1 MRSLL
6 LRLVRSGGA
15 GAVATVADLLALTI
29 MKEGFG
35 IPPEVASVPA
45 LTLGTV
51 LMFFLQ
57 KHFVFQSK
65 SGSVARELVLFG
77 AVQAGG
83 YVITL
88 VGYDA
93 TLRFVP
99 WLAVHYVVARLVV
112 TNLVWLAYSF
122 PLWHWVFRARAV
134 DKRPIRP

>member
-29 MKEGFG
+29 LKEGFG
-35 IPPEVASVPA
+35 VPPEVASVPA
-45 LTLGTV
+45 LTIGT
-51 LMFFLQ
+51 LIMFFAQ

-65 SGSVARELVLFG
+65 GGSVARELVLFG
-77 AVQAGG
+77 VVQAGG
-83 YVITL
+83 YVLTL

-93 TLRFVP
+93 ALRFVP
-99 WLAVHYVVARLVV
+99 WLAAHYVVARLVV
-112 TNLVWLAYSF
+112 TNLVWVAYSF

-134 DKRPIRP
+134 DKPLIRP

>member
-1 MRSLL
+1 ML

-15 GAVATVADLLALTI
+15 GAVATLADLLALTI

-45 LTLGTV
+45 LTLGT
-51 LMFFLQ
+51 LIMFFAQ

-65 SGSVARELVLFG
+65 GGSVARELVLFG

-88 VGYDA
+88 AGYDA
-93 TLRFVP
+93 ALRFVP
-99 WLAVHYVVARLVV
+99 WLAAHYVVARLVV
-112 TNLVWLAYSF
+112 TNLVWLTYSF
-122 PLWHWVFRARAV
+122 PLWHWVFRTRAM
-134 DKRPIRP
+134 DKPPVRP